1 MKVALFANTD
11 WYLYNFR
18 LPLAL
23 RLKAQG
29 YQVLLLSP
37 PGDYGPRLR
46 SQGLDWRPV
55 PLRRRG
61 LNPFSELAFVIGLA
75 RLLRAERPD
84 LLHNFTFKSAIYGSL
99 AGRLAGVRNRI
110 NAVTGLGYVFT
121 SFDPKARLL
130 RPLVRLMA
138 SVALRGRRARV
149 ILQNGDDAALFDRFG
164 LARAAAVR
172 LIRGSGVDC
181 SRFTPPEGQRADG
194 PLRVL
199 LAARLLKD
207 KGVLEYVEAAR
218 RLRAQGR
225 RISFLLAGEPDDGN
239 PAALSAAEVRGFA
252 SEGTVEWLGHVDD
265 MPARGRTAGGR
276 HRRARRRPG
285 AARAAGPGGAG
296 QGAGAVRPGGGAQ
309 EDACGLP
316 RASGRPGGGGAG
328 LIRRSSNHTGAKL
341 SRCGTGTGAGTSA
354 SSCAGQPAGTVNA
367 AELTPQSVRPGR
379 GPTPPSSALSPTQ
392 RSRQRIGA
400 APASSLRLSRL
411 ST

>member
-218 RLRAQGR
+218 RLRADGR
-225 RISFLLAGEPDDGN
+225 RIRFLLAGEPDDGN

-265 MPARGRTAGGR
+265 MPALVRSVDVMVLPSYREGLPKSLIEAAAC
-276 HRRARRRPG
+276 ARPLIATDVPG
-285 AARAAGPGGAG
+285 CREVVEHGVDGLLVPAREAVPLADAIAALDDDPALRERLGQAARAKALE
-296 QGAGAVRPGGGAQ
+296 QFDQEVVLRKTLAVYRELLGDRA
-309 EDACGLP
+309 AARGL
-316 RASGRPGGGGAG
+316 SEGR
-328 LIRRSSNHTGAKL
+328 RT
-341 SRCGTGTGAGTSA
+341 
-354 SSCAGQPAGTVNA
+354 
-367 AELTPQSVRPGR
+367 TPE
-379 GPTPPSSALSPTQ
+379 PSSP
-392 RSRQRIGA
+392 A
-400 APASSLRLSRL
+400 A
-411 ST
+411 